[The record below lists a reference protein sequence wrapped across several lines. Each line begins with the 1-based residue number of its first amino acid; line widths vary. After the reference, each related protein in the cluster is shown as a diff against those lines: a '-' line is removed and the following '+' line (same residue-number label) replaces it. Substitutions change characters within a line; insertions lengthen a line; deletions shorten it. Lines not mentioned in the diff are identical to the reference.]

1 MKEKQDK
8 INRRNFLKTVGVAG
22 LGSVLASVDTMAGP
36 DKPKAAGSDAPEKE
50 QKPEFGQVPRRKLG
64 KTGVEV
70 PCLGLGGAFDIM
82 ENQILLT
89 KSLQWGVNFWDT
101 ADSYEGGNSELGIGK
116 FLKKNPDTRKQVFI
130 VTKALGTKT
139 TKDLEEH
146 LQASLKKMNTD
157 YVDLYYIM
165 DRARHD
171 HGLSDPAQLTD
182 DLKQWV
188 KSAKKRT
195 LIRFFGFS
203 THKNM
208 ARCLIAAA
216 KLGWIDAIMTSY
228 NFRLMQDA
236 KMQAAV
242 EACHKAGVGLIAMKT
257 QAHGQK
263 IQSEADKKL
272 AGHFLQRGFT
282 EAQAKIKVVLED
294 KRISTACSRMNNV
307 ALLTSNVTAVLD
319 KSKLIEADKTAFAE
333 YARATCSGYC
343 AGCANICDSAV
354 PDMPYVSEVMR
365 YLMYHNSYGEHDRA
379 RELLAQIPNKAR
391 DKLLGM
397 DYSLAEARCPQHL
410 PIGKLVAE
418 AVSKLA

>member
-1 MKEKQDK
+1 MKENRDK
-8 INRRNFLKTVGVAG
+8 INRRNFLKTVGAAG
-22 LGSVLASVDTMAGP
+22 LGSVLASVDTIAGP
-36 DKPKAAGSDAPEKE
+36 DKPKVAGSDAREKE
-50 QKPEFGQVPRRKLG
+50 QKPEFPQVPRRKLG

-70 PCLGLGGAFDIM
+70 PCLSLGGAFDIM

-89 KSLQWGVNFWDT
+89 KSLQYGVNLWDT

-116 FLKKNPDTRKQVFI
+116 FFKKNPDTRKQVFI
-130 VTKALGTKT
+130 VTKALGTKS

-165 DRARHD
+165 DRVRHD
-171 HGLSDPAQLTD
+171 HGLSDPSQLTD

-188 KSAKKRT
+188 KSAKKRKV
-195 LIRFFGFS
+195 IRFFGFS

-208 ARCLIAAA
+208 ARCLSAAS

-257 QAHGQK
+257 QAHGIK
-263 IQSEADKKL
+263 TEADKKL

-294 KRISTACSRMNNV
+294 KRISTACSRMDNV
-307 ALLTSNVTAVLD
+307 SLLTSNVAAVLD
-319 KSKLIEADKTAFAE
+319 KTKLTEADKAVFSE
-333 YARATCSGYC
+333 YARATCNGYR

-354 PDMPYVSEVMR
+354 PDMAYVCEVMR
-365 YLMYHNSYGEHDRA
+365 YLMYYNSYGEQEQA
-379 RELLAQIPNKAR
+379 KELFAQIPGKAR
-391 DKLLGM
+391 NKMLNT
-397 DYSLAEARCPQHL
+397 DYSSAEARCPQHL
-410 PIGKLVAE
+410 PIAKLIAE
-418 AVSKLA
+418 AVGKLA